1 MRYGLAGSVVLH
13 ALIAVIGYFGL
24 PALSRDVMMETP
36 VMIEIVMVSDV
47 TNAPAP
53 EVKKKSKPAPKEKV
67 EEAKPAPKPA
77 PEPEPK
83 KAPPPQQ
90 AKAEPAPPPPPPP
103 APEPEPEIA
112 VVAPTPEPRPKAKI
126 KPKEKPKP
134 EPVVKPKAPKKPL
147 SSKVLTQARPNKKPK
162 PPKPVDAFAAVLKT
176 VAELKPQPQ
185 VAEKPKEA
193 VKKKDPPK
201 ETFEDQIAKALK
213 SKARTFD
220 TSRPLSISEI
230 DLVRQ
235 QIGQCWSLPA
245 GAKGAENMNIEIA
258 VNMNPD
264 GTVGGA
270 RVNNKGLDADPF
282 LRTMAESALRA
293 VLNNRCQPFKLPH
306 DKYDRWKTMTLIF
319 NPKEMFGG

>member
-1 MRYGLAGSVVLH
+1 MRYGLPGSILLH

-24 PALSRDVMMETP
+24 PELSRDVMMESP
-36 VMIEIVMVSDV
+36 VMVEIVMVSDV

-53 EVKKKSKPAPKEKV
+53 EVTKK
-67 EEAKPAPKPA
+67 

-83 KAPPPQQ
+83 EKAEQAKPEPEPEPKEAPPPQE
-90 AKAEPAPPPPPPP
+90 AKAEPVAPPPPPP
-103 APEPEPEIA
+103 APAPEPEIA
-112 VVAPTPEPRPKAKI
+112 VVVPAPEPRPKAKVV
-126 KPKEKPKP
+126 PKEKPTP
-134 EPVVKPKAPKKPL
+134 EPEAKPKEPEKPV
-147 SSKVLTQARPNKKPK
+147 SSAVLTQARPNKKPK
-162 PPKPVDAFAAVLKT
+162 PPKPVDAFASVLKT
-176 VAELKPQPQ
+176 VEQLKSQPK
-185 VAEKPKEA
+185 VEEKPKEA
-193 VKKKDPPK
+193 DKKKEPPK
-201 ETFEDQIAKALK
+201 ETFDELIAKALVSNK
-213 SKARTFD
+213 RTFD

-264 GTVGGA
+264 GTVRDA

-293 VLNNRCQPFKLPH
+293 VLNDRCQPFKLPH